1 MNSLDKSSPRK
12 ENYSKLYFQDTCI
25 TFHSL
30 DFRGRFNYAVS
41 WIFHGCTVWTFPGMG
56 IPGQSSIYHLK
67 NNTVDYVFQFYFV
80 PNNYE
85 QFLLSMNAGAPP
97 SQ

>member
-1 MNSLDKSSPRK
+1 MGVQYGHFLAW
-12 ENYSKLYFQDTCI
+12 EY
-25 TFHSL
+25 
-30 DFRGRFNYAVS
+30 RGNRLF
-41 WIFHGCTVWTFPGMG
+41 TR
-56 IPGQSSIYHLK
+56 LK